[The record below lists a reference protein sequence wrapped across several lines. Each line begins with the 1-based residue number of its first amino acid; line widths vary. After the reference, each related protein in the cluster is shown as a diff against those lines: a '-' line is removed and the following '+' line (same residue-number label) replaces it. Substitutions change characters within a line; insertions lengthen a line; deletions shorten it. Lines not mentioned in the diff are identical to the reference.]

1 MLEKLCISFPNVL
14 SFSYYHQNIDLRAQ
28 HQGTTHRGGRF
39 IVQSHTSRCSLGSV
53 DMNSTML
60 GCWTATNSRFRGRLV
75 VIKALNGEFVAD
87 QQPHP
92 V

>member
-39 IVQSHTSRCSLGSV
+39 IVQSDTSRCSLGSV
-53 DMNSTML
+53 DMKRKVAFWYYVGLLVCYKLSIQ
-60 GCWTATNSRFRGRLV
+60 GRLV
-75 VIKALNGEFVAD
+75 VI
-87 QQPHP
+87 
-92 V
+92 